1 MRIAV
6 VHTTWYR
13 YSAPVFLEPHTIRL
27 RPREDAAQRL
37 ESFALGITP
46 TPVGRSEL
54 LDPDGNT
61 VVRAWF
67 SGITEEFG
75 LRTQFTLD
83 VLRDNPFDF
92 LLSKLDAKLP
102 MQYAL
107 PLRASLEPY
116 LRPSVSK
123 EVCDF
128 ARGLADACEWQ
139 TMPFLNALNQR
150 LFDRTRQVVRA
161 VGAPHAAETTLREQ
175 EGSCRDLAVLF
186 CAACRAVGLA
196 ARFVSGYER
205 DASLQEN
212 GDLHAWAEVY
222 LEGGGWRGY
231 DPSRALAVASTHV
244 AVAAASDPLMASPV
258 SGTYRGAASAKLDFS
273 ITMQVG

>member
-27 RPREDAAQRL
+27 RPREDASQRL

-46 TPVGRSEL
+46 PPVGRSEC
-54 LDPDGNT
+54 LDQDGNT
-61 VVRAWF
+61 VIRAWF
-67 SGITEEFG
+67 TETTKELG
-75 LRTQFTLD
+75 LRAEFSLD

-92 LLSKLDAKLP
+92 LLSKSDVKLP
-102 MQYAL
+102 MQYAS

-116 LRPSVSK
+116 LRQSPSG

-128 ARGLADACEWQ
+128 ARGLAEGCGWQ

-161 VGAPHAAETTLREQ
+161 VGPPHAAETTLREQ

-258 SGTYRGAASAKLDFS
+258 SGTYRGMASAKLDFS
-273 ITMQVG
+273 ISMQVG